1 MTHSGERRLIAWA
14 GTRLVDADG
23 AISYVIGTGTDITE
37 QRRAEE
43 RLRISNDRLQG
54 ILEHTAA
61 SIAVKDLEGRY
72 LVVSRAWER
81 VAGVSGVEGR
91 TDRELF
97 PAEQAEARLYG
108 DREVVRTGAVVEW
121 EREAGDLTLAV
132 TSFPLRDEGGELY
145 AIGSVATD
153 ISERRRALAEAIAAS
168 RAKSEF
174 LANMSHEIRTPL
186 NGVIGMLEILS
197 DTELDAAQRSYVATA
212 TLSGDALLGV
222 INDVLDFSKIEAG
235 RLELDEQ
242 FIDVRK
248 IIEDTSEMVAPQAH
262 GKGVELTTWIEDG
275 LPVELQG
282 DGNRIRQV
290 LTNLL
295 ANAVKFTSHGEVAV
309 RAGATPDPDGVHTL
323 LHIEVRD
330 TGIGIEPDALER
342 LFEPFTQAD
351 TSTTRRFG
359 GTGLGLAISLRLVE
373 MMGGE
378 LTAESH
384 PGMGSTFRFTA
395 RLGVT
400 SGGRTSRR
408 ARVTLPPETRVLVVD
423 DNATNRAILDAYL
436 GPRVAVCDLVE
447 SGPAALARLD
457 AAARDGAPYELVVL
471 DGQMPEMDGREVARA
486 IRASEQLR
494 GSRVVMLTS
503 TGGRGPDTGDAGP
516 DVDRCL
522 TKPVRRAQLLE
533 AVAEVLASEPRPDIE
548 PVPAAVAHVAPAPGG
563 RVLVADDN
571 AVNRLVIETMLRQ
584 RGLRVDLAEDGAQAL
599 ELLAPEHL
607 AVFMDCQ
614 MPVLDGYEATG
625 RIRAAETGD
634 RHVPIVAMTAHA
646 MEGDRERCM
655 RAGMDD
661 YLAKPLRSED
671 LDAVLERWVEPDEPA
686 DDGGPLLDVGR
697 VRGLRSE
704 FPDMA
709 DELLRVFSRT
719 TPPLLD
725 ELRTA
730 VERGDDETRR
740 RLAHKL
746 KGSSET
752 VGALRMATLL
762 KQLEAGVDGGV
773 ATVAA
778 LESAYAATCDELPRV
793 S

>member
-1 MTHSGERRLIAWA
+1 
-14 GTRLVDADG
+14 
-23 AISYVIGTGTDITE
+23 
-37 QRRAEE
+37 
-43 RLRISNDRLQG
+43 
-54 ILEHTAA
+54 
-61 SIAVKDLEGRY
+61 
-72 LVVSRAWER
+72 
-81 VAGVSGVEGR
+81 
-91 TDRELF
+91 
-97 PAEQAEARLYG
+97 
-108 DREVVRTGAVVEW
+108 
-121 EREAGDLTLAV
+121 
-132 TSFPLRDEGGELY
+132 
-145 AIGSVATD
+145 
-153 ISERRRALAEAIAAS
+153 
-168 RAKSEF
+168 
-174 LANMSHEIRTPL
+174 
-186 NGVIGMLEILS
+186 
-197 DTELDAAQRSYVATA
+197 
-212 TLSGDALLGV
+212 
-222 INDVLDFSKIEAG
+222 
-235 RLELDEQ
+235 
-242 FIDVRK
+242 
-248 IIEDTSEMVAPQAH
+248 
-262 GKGVELTTWIEDG
+262 
-275 LPVELQG
+275 
-282 DGNRIRQV
+282 
-290 LTNLL
+290 
-295 ANAVKFTSHGEVAV
+295 
-309 RAGATPDPDGVHTL
+309 
-323 LHIEVRD
+323 
-330 TGIGIEPDALER
+330 
-342 LFEPFTQAD
+342 
-351 TSTTRRFG
+351 
-359 GTGLGLAISLRLVE
+359 

-378 LTAESH
+378 LSAESQ
-384 PGMGSTFRFTA
+384 PGSGSTFRFTA

-400 SGGRTSRR
+400 SGGRASRR
-408 ARVTLPPETRVLVVD
+408 ARVTVPPETRVLVVD
-423 DNATNRAILDAYL
+423 DNATNREILDAYL

-457 AAARDGAPYELVVL
+457 AAARDGRPYDLVIL

-494 GSRVVMLTS
+494 GTRVVMLTS
-503 TGGRGPDTGDAGP
+503 TGGSGPDSGDAGP

-533 AVAEVLASEPRPDIE
+533 AVAEVLASEPRPDDR
-548 PVPAAVAHVAPAPGG
+548 PAPAAPAQAAPPSGG

-584 RGLRVDLAEDGAQAL
+584 RGLRVDLAEDGPQAL
-599 ELLAPEHL
+599 ELLVPEHL

-671 LDAVLERWVEPDEPA
+671 LDAVLERWVEPDQRA

-697 VRGLRSE
+697 VRGLRTE

-719 TPPLLD
+719 TPPLLG

-730 VERGDDETRR
+730 VERGDDEARR

-752 VGALRMATLL
+752 VGALRMAALL

-773 ATVAA
+773 ATVSA
-778 LESAYAATCDELPRV
+778 LESAYVATCDELPRV